1 MPHATSRGPGKPGS
15 TARTRQKR
23 IAVSDPA
30 KSRASTSTAAL
41 PSRPRRQI
49 VSQPAAR
56 TLARTAGR
64 RLSEVHRDLKIWA
77 RALRSLDS
85 KLRQHNREQDRLRRQ
100 MDHFVLGQKFTRT
113 GSWAWNPASAELFW
127 SGEHF
132 RIFGLDPENNKVS
145 YHVFFRMI
153 HTDERVNVERAF
165 QEAVRTGCDF
175 DAEYRIVR
183 PDGQVRYVHSHA
195 YPVFGE
201 SGELVEYVG
210 TVADITEQREGE
222 ESLGSMQA
230 ELARASRAMT
240 LGQLMATIAHEVNQP
255 LAALVANAGAA
266 VRWLAADPPRL
277 DKARQAL
284 TRIAR
289 DANRAS
295 SVIARIRAL
304 VGGTD
309 AQRAPLNVNSIV
321 QEVIVL
327 VRTELRRH
335 NISVRARLDEHVRLV
350 RCDRVQMQQVLL
362 NLIVNAIEAMAA
374 VVIRPKLLA
383 IATVADAAGVIVSV
397 EDSGTGLEELALE
410 RVFEPFYTTK
420 PRGLGIGLAISRAI
434 VEAHGGRIWAVPNGT
449 SGTTFRFRLPFN
461 GTSAE

>member
-1 MPHATSRGPGKPGS
+1 
-15 TARTRQKR
+15 
-23 IAVSDPA
+23 
-30 KSRASTSTAAL
+30 
-41 PSRPRRQI
+41 
-49 VSQPAAR
+49 
-56 TLARTAGR
+56 
-64 RLSEVHRDLKIWA
+64 
-77 RALRSLDS
+77 
-85 KLRQHNREQDRLRRQ
+85 
-100 MDHFVLGQKFTRT
+100 MDYFALGQKITRT
-113 GSWAWNPASAELFW
+113 GSWAWNPASGELFW
-127 SGEHF
+127 SREHF
-132 RIFGLDPENNKVS
+132 RIFGLTPEVNKVS

-153 HTDERVNVERAF
+153 HGEERVNVEEAF

-183 PDGQVRYVHSHA
+183 PDGQVRYVHSNAH
-195 YPVFGE
+195 PVFGE

-210 TVADITEQREGE
+210 TVADVTEQRQGE
-222 ESLGSMQA
+222 ESVGSMQA

-266 VRWLAADPPRL
+266 LRWLAGDPPRI

-295 SVIARIRAL
+295 NVIARIRAL

-309 AQRAPLNVNSIV
+309 VQRAPLNLNSIV

-327 VRTELRRH
+327 VRTELRRN
-335 NISVRARLDEHVRLV
+335 NITVRAQLDENLRLV

-362 NLIVNAIEAMAA
+362 NLIVNAIEAMVA
-374 VVIRPKLLA
+374 VVTRPKLLA
-383 IATVADAAGVIVSV
+383 IATAVDLAGVIVSV
-397 EDSGTGLEELALE
+397 NDSGVGLDELVVE

-420 PRGLGIGLAISRAI
+420 PRGMGVGLAISRAI
-434 VEAHGGRIWAVPNGT
+434 VEAHGGRIWAVPNET

>member
-1 MPHATSRGPGKPGS
+1 MR
-15 TARTRQKR
+15 RKR
-23 IAVSDPA
+23 ITVSDAGKSGASKAAPPA
-30 KSRASTSTAAL
+30 
-41 PSRPRRQI
+41 RPRR
-49 VSQPAAR
+49 R
-56 TLARTAGR
+56 
-64 RLSEVHRDLKIWA
+64 A
-77 RALRSLDS
+77 RAIQSLDS
-85 KLRQHNREQDRLRRQ
+85 KLRQHKGEQDRLRRQ
-100 MDHFVLGQKFTRT
+100 MDHFALGQKITRT
-113 GSWAWNPASAELFW
+113 GSWAWNPSSGELFW
-127 SGEHF
+127 SREHF
-132 RIFGLDPENNKVS
+132 RIFGFDPESNKVS
-145 YHVFFRMI
+145 NHVFLRMI
-153 HTDERVNVERAF
+153 HADERGQVERAF

-183 PDGQVRYVHSHA
+183 PDGEPRCIHSHA

-201 SGELVEYVG
+201 SGELMEYVG
-210 TVADITEQREGE
+210 TVADVTEQRKGE
-222 ESLGSMQA
+222 ESIGSMQA

-266 VRWLAADPPRL
+266 LRWLAGDPPRI

-295 SVIARIRAL
+295 NVIARIRAL

-309 AQRAPLNVNSIV
+309 VQRIPLNVNSIV

-327 VRTELRRH
+327 VRTELRRN
-335 NISVRARLDEHVRLV
+335 NITVRAHLDENLRLV

-362 NLIVNAIEAMAA
+362 NLIVNAIEAMVA
-374 VVIRPKLLA
+374 VVTRPKLLA
-383 IATVADAAGVIVSV
+383 IATVADVAGVVVSV
-397 EDSGTGLEELALE
+397 KDSGEGLDELVLE

-420 PRGLGIGLAISRAI
+420 PRGMGIGLAISRAI
-434 VEAHGGRIWAVPNGT
+434 VEAHGGRIWAVPNQA
-449 SGTTFRFRLPFN
+449 SGTTFQFRLPFN

>member
-1 MPHATSRGPGKPGS
+1 MPHPTSRGPAKPGS
-15 TARTRQKR
+15 TARMPRKR
-23 IAVSDPA
+23 VGVSDPA
-30 KSRASTSTAAL
+30 KSRTSTAPL
-41 PSRPRRQI
+41 PSRPRRQTS
-49 VSQPAAR
+49 SQPSAR
-56 TLARTAGR
+56 TLARTASR
-64 RLSEVHRDLKIWA
+64 RLSEVHRDLKICA
-77 RALRSLDS
+77 RAIHLLDS

-100 MDHFVLGQKFTRT
+100 MDYFALGQKITRT

-127 SGEHF
+127 SREHL
-132 RIFGLDPENNKVS
+132 RIFGLDPENNNVS
-145 YHVFFRMI
+145 HHVFFRMI
-153 HTDERVNVERAF
+153 HADERVSVQGALE
-165 QEAVRTGCDF
+165 EAVRMGCDF

-195 YPVFGE
+195 SPVFAE

-210 TVADITEQREGE
+210 TVADITEQRQGE
-222 ESLGSMQA
+222 ESLDSMQA
-230 ELARASRAMT
+230 ELARASRATT

-266 VRWLAADPPRL
+266 LRWLAGDPPRI

-284 TRIAR
+284 TRIGR

-295 SVIARIRAL
+295 DIIARIRAL

-309 AQRAPLNVNSIV
+309 VQRTPLNVNSIV

-335 NISVRARLDEHVRLV
+335 NITVRARLDENLRLV
-350 RCDRVQMQQVLL
+350 RCDRLQMQQVVL
-362 NLIVNAIEAMAA
+362 NLITNAIEAMVA
-374 VVIRPKLLA
+374 VVTRPKLLA
-383 IATVADAAGVIVSV
+383 IATVADAAGVTISV
-397 EDSGTGLEELALE
+397 KDSGTGLDELVLE

-420 PRGLGIGLAISRAI
+420 PRSMGIGLAISRTI
-434 VEAHGGRIWAVPNGT
+434 VEAHGGRIWAVPNEA

-461 GTSAE
+461 GTPAE